1 MPEKLLSIIMTLF
14 QVIQEVN
21 MVVVSSTQAKAQ
33 FSKLI
38 EKTRE
43 GDEVVIRRR
52 GRPVAVML
60 SYEDYLNLQTLREKA
75 RREEAL
81 ARLRALAREVRAQN
95 EGLTPE
101 DSQALADELAS
112 EAIESLAAKGQV
124 RFERS

>member
-1 MPEKLLSIIMTLF
+1 
-14 QVIQEVN
+14 

>member
-1 MPEKLLSIIMTLF
+1 
-14 QVIQEVN
+14 

-101 DSQALADELAS
+101 DSQALADELVR
-112 EAIESLAAKGQV
+112 EAIESLVGMGH
-124 RFERS
+124 F

>member
-1 MPEKLLSIIMTLF
+1 
-14 QVIQEVN
+14 

-38 EKTRE
+38 EKTQE

-52 GRPVAVML
+52 GQPVAVML
-60 SYEDYLNLQTLREKA
+60 SYEDYLDLQTLREKA

-101 DSQALADELAS
+101 DSEALADALAR
-112 EAIESLAAKGQV
+112 EALESLAAKGQV

>member
-1 MPEKLLSIIMTLF
+1 
-14 QVIQEVN
+14 

-38 EKTRE
+38 EKTQE

-101 DSQALADELAS
+101 DSQALAEELVS
-112 EAIESLAAKGQV
+112 EAIESLVEKDQV
-124 RFERS
+124 RFEHA